1 MYQALYRKFRPRSF
15 SDVTGQDH
23 ITQTLSRQIISGRLS
38 HAYLFV
44 GTRGTGKTTCAK
56 ILSRAVNCLS
66 PVDGNPCNNCTSC
79 LGIEDGS
86 ILDVLEIDAAS
97 NNKVDDVR
105 ALLDEAVYTPA
116 TVKKRV
122 YIIDEVH
129 MLTIQAFNALLKMLE
144 EPPAHILFILATTE
158 LHKVPATIQSRCQ
171 RFSFKRLSPGA
182 IAGRLCKIASSEGLD
197 LTADAAERLAL
208 LADGSMRDG
217 ESLLDQCVTDK
228 VIDLPHVQDTLGLA
242 GKQELIRL
250 AGAAADRD
258 TAAAL
263 GILDSLYNDG
273 KDMASLLS
281 ELTRLFRDLLVYKL
295 APDCALIDGGLSRSE
310 LSALSIR
317 FLPERLFSYLEVL
330 KDAMFNL
337 SRSGMSKLVA
347 EMSLIRLCDERLS
360 DDIAALAL
368 RISKIEEGGIS
379 AVAAPLPVSGDE
391 PESGIEIN
399 TDPEPSADTAP
410 LPVSGDEPE
419 SVIEINTDPEPS
431 ADTAPLP
438 ASEDEPESDIEIN
451 ADPEPSADAAP
462 APSGDFWPD
471 ILSHLED
478 EPSVHALLSDSSKVQ
493 VKLDGGVL
501 IINMA
506 DTFNAGMIESVF
518 MAQLTEAAEK
528 ALGRKISVRVEA
540 GLSNAEEDKRS
551 KLESLSAFGVKFE

>member
-15 SDVTGQDH
+15 SDVIGQVH
-23 ITQTLSRQIISGRLS
+23 ITQTLSRQIVSDRLS

-66 PVDGNPCNNCTSC
+66 PVDGNPCNSCSSC

-105 ALLDEAVYTPA
+105 TLLDEAVYTPA

-158 LHKVPATIQSRCQ
+158 LHKVPPTIQSRCQ
-171 RFSFKRLSPGA
+171 RFSFKRLSPSA

-197 LTADAAERLAL
+197 LTADAAERLAS

-217 ESLLDQCVTDK
+217 ESLLDQCAADK
-228 VIDLPHVQDTLGLA
+228 VIDLQHVQDTLGLA

-250 AGAAADRD
+250 AEAAADRD

-263 GILDSLYNDG
+263 GILDTLYSDG

-281 ELTRLFRDLLVYKL
+281 ELTGLFRDLLVYKL
-295 APDCALIDGGLSRSE
+295 APDCALIDGGISRSE
-310 LSALSIR
+310 LSALSKR
-317 FLPERLFSYLEVL
+317 FLPERLFLYLEVL

-337 SRSGMSKLVA
+337 SRSGISKLLA

-360 DDIAALAL
+360 DDIAALAS
-368 RISKIEEGGIS
+368 RISKIEAGGITVS
-379 AVAAPLPVSGDE
+379 AVETPLSVSGDE
-391 PESGIEIN
+391 PGTGIEVNAEPESSGVTEPVVTPLPASGDDPGPCIEAL
-399 TDPEPSADTAP
+399 TDPEPDF
-410 LPVSGDEPE
+410 
-419 SVIEINTDPEPS
+419 EINIELEPCIETNINPEPS
-431 ADTAPLP
+431 AVTEP
-438 ASEDEPESDIEIN
+438 ARPV
-451 ADPEPSADAAP
+451 
-462 APSGDFWPD
+462 DFWAE
-471 ILSHLED
+471 ILRLLED
-478 EPSVHALLSDSSKVQ
+478 QPAVRALLSDSSKVHA
-493 VKLDGGVL
+493 KLDGNAL
-501 IINMA
+501 LINMA
-506 DTFNAGMIESVF
+506 DAFNADMIKSEY
-518 MAQLTEAAEK
+518 MAHLTEAAEN
-528 ALGRKISVRVEA
+528 ALERKISVRVEA
-540 GLSNAEEDKRS
+540 GISNFEEDKRS
-551 KLESLSAFGVKFE
+551 KLESLSAFGVTFE